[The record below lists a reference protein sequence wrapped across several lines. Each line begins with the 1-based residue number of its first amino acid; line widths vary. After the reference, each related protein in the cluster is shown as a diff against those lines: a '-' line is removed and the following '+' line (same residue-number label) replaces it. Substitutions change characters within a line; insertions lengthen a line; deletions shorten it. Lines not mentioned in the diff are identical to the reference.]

1 MKQFLYILLIFCT
14 SYSFGQST
22 VGSVPNPKSS
32 STNGYV
38 SNPYGILSSDDA
50 GLIDNIC
57 FEIEQQDS
65 FQVAFVILQSIG
77 DEVPKD
83 FAFELFN
90 LWGIGNKNRDDGLL
104 VLFVLDQ
111 RRIEFETGYGT
122 ETVMPDYLCV
132 QLQEEEMIPF
142 FRNEDYSNGLVAGAR
157 AIQETLRG
165 QTVDLIA
172 MEDLAMNQQREE
184 MAMREH
190 RANSWRSLII
200 TLIVWHAIGVL
211 LFLIILLIARFRHDP
226 YAKYNTIKYFGVW
239 LWAILFPIT
248 HIFVVL
254 AAKSLKQRY
263 RDMIRFSGR
272 TGEIMRKLNDSDE
285 DEYLSRGQITEELVK
300 SVDYDV
306 WISTESTDVLV
317 LAYRPLFTKYT
328 TCPKCHF
335 KTYFKA
341 YDVQLVAPTYTSS
354 GSGER
359 KYECHNCKHIDKQ
372 TYTIPR
378 LQRSSSTS
386 GSRGWIGGASS
397 GGSFSGGGGGS
408 WGGGRS
414 GGGGGGSS
422 W

>member
-1 MKQFLYILLIFCT
+1 MKQLLLLLLIVT
-14 SYSFGQST
+14 ATYALGQST
-22 VGSVPNPKSS
+22 VSSVPNPKSA

-38 SNPYGILSSDDA
+38 SNPDGILSGDEA

-57 FEIEQQDS
+57 YEIEQQDS
-65 FQVAFVILQSIG
+65 FQVAFVILESIG

-90 LWGIGNKNRDDGLL
+90 AWGLGHNNRDDGLL

-111 RRIEFETGYGT
+111 RAIEFETGYGT
-122 ETVMPDYLCV
+122 ETIMPDYLCV
-132 QLQEEEMIPF
+132 QLQEEKMIPF
-142 FRNEDYSNGLVAGAR
+142 FRNENYGEGLVAGAR
-157 AIQETLRG
+157 AIQETFRG
-165 QTVDLIA
+165 QTVDIIA
-172 MEDLAMNQQREE
+172 MENLATSQEREE
-184 MAMREH
+184 KAAREQ
-190 RANSWRSLII
+190 RANSWRELII
-200 TLIVWHAIGVL
+200 TVLVWHAIGLL
-211 LFLIILLIARFRHDP
+211 LFLITLIIARFRHDP

-239 LWAILFPIT
+239 IWAVLFPIT

-263 RDMIRFSGR
+263 RDMIRFSGK
-272 TGEIMRKLNDSDE
+272 TGEIMRKLSDTDE

-306 WISTESTDVLV
+306 WICAESKDVLV
-317 LAYRPLFTKYT
+317 LAYRPLFTAYT

-335 KTYFKA
+335 KTYTKA
-341 YDVQLVAPTYTSS
+341 YDRQLVAPTYSSS

-359 KYECHNCKHIDKQ
+359 KYECKNCKHVDIQ
-372 TYTIPR
+372 TYTIAR
-378 LQRSSSTS
+378 LQKTSTTS
-386 GSRGWIGGASS
+386 GSRGWVGSGSS
-397 GGSFSGGGGGS
+397 GGSFSGGGS

-414 GGGGGGSS
+414 GGGGGGSR